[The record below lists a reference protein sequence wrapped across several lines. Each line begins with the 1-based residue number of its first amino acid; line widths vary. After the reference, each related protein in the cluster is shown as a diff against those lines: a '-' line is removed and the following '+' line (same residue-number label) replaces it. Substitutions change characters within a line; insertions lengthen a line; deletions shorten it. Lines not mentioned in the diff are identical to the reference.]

1 MTEHLAKPTPQPSPN
16 VAMVRLHHNSFMKG
30 KPMKA
35 VYYVLIGISTLS
47 LVAGII
53 LIVYGGLGLVS
64 TPAAFTGTNPKYII
78 EIIIGTILLMIYP
91 ALSRLRQKYRDLV
104 EYDEFGNSISHGSF
118 SRLSKKERDALDRQQ
133 MAENERLLPT
143 AQLKTM
149 THSVKKM
156 DPLAELNSMIG
167 VDNVKQEV
175 LRMKSRME
183 FDGAKSLSSM
193 SQIYY
198 GRPGT
203 GKTTV
208 ARIMAGLLYQYK
220 YIKKPQIIEVD
231 GNFFNCTT
239 RTEASQKA
247 RLLIQKA
254 RGGVLFIDEAYA
266 LLTGGQEVIAT
277 LVAAIENY
285 KDDTV
290 FIFAG
295 YEAEMKQFV
304 DSNPG
309 IESRI
314 KYHLYFHDYTKK
326 ELKQIFLNM
335 AHASGFS
342 VSQELLDAV
351 GNKMDKMRNDP
362 HFGNARSIRTELDLI
377 INEHAVNYQNGISE
391 RERLTLIDFA

>member
-1 MTEHLAKPTPQPSPN
+1 M
-16 VAMVRLHHNSFMKG
+16 
-30 KPMKA
+30 
-35 VYYVLIGISTLS
+35 
-47 LVAGII
+47 
-53 LIVYGGLGLVS
+53 
-64 TPAAFTGTNPKYII
+64 
-78 EIIIGTILLMIYP
+78 
-91 ALSRLRQKYRDLV
+91 
-104 EYDEFGNSISHGSF
+104 
-118 SRLSKKERDALDRQQ
+118 
-133 MAENERLLPT
+133 
-143 AQLKTM
+143 
-149 THSVKKM
+149 
-156 DPLAELNSMIG
+156 
-167 VDNVKQEV
+167 
-175 LRMKSRME
+175 
-183 FDGAKSLSSM
+183 
-193 SQIYY
+193 
-198 GRPGT
+198 
-203 GKTTV
+203 

-220 YIKKPQIIEVD
+220 YIKKPQIIEAD

-239 RTEASQKA
+239 RTEASQKT

-295 YEAEMKQFV
+295 YETEMKQFV

-314 KYHLYFHDYTKK
+314 KYHLHFHDYTKK

-335 AHASGFS
+335 AHAANFS

-377 INEHAVNYQNGISE
+377 INEHAMNYQNGIAE
-391 RERLTLIDFA
+391 RERLTLIDFV